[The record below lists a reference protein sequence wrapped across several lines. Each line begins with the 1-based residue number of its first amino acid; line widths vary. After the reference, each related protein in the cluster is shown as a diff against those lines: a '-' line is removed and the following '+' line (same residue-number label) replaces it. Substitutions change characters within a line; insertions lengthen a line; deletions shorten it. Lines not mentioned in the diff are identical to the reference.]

1 MTFVSGFVKSMR
13 WIPTLFVTGV
23 ILWSYYA
30 YVVELC
36 ILTVSSNSERVA
48 YLIIYHPLMMLFV
61 WSYWQAVMTEPHYPK
76 QEYFLSAE
84 EQHKIENAT
93 TEEEQSLLLRQ
104 VARNLHV
111 HNRTIGG
118 SYRYCHITKCIKPD
132 RAHYCSVTKRVVLK
146 MDHFCP
152 WVNNCVSWS
161 NYKFFMLFLFYAL
174 MYCLFV
180 CTTSFKYSL
189 LFWKDELKD
198 AQSAR
203 FHILF
208 IFLVGS
214 MFSFSVSVLFFY
226 HMYLVFYNMT
236 TLESFRSPVFAN
248 GIVDKRAYNLGRRK
262 NFEEVFGTNAKLWLL
277 PVFTSLGD
285 GHVFPLRSQ
294 REQDLERNYNHV
306 SSSSESDFV

>member
-1 MTFVSGFVKSMR
+1 
-13 WIPTLFVTGV
+13 
-23 ILWSYYA
+23 
-30 YVVELC
+30 
-36 ILTVSSNSERVA
+36 
-48 YLIIYHPLMMLFV
+48 
-61 WSYWQAVMTEPHYPK
+61 MTEPHYPK

-111 HNRTIGG
+111 QNRTIGG

-132 RAHYCSVTKRVVLK
+132 RAHYCSVTKKVVLK
-146 MDHFCP
+146 MDHYCP

-174 MYCLFV
+174 TYCLFV

-198 AQSAR
+198 SQSAR

-236 TLESFRSPVFAN
+236 TLESFRPPVFVN
-248 GIVDKRAYNLGRRK
+248 GMVDKRAYNLGRRK
-262 NFEEVFGTNAKLWLL
+262 TSKK
-277 PVFTSLGD
+277 SLGRTRSC
-285 GHVFPLRSQ
+285 GCFLFSLRSATAMFSLS
-294 REQDLERNYNHV
+294 DLNEKETWSEITITFLQVLNP
-306 SSSSESDFV
+306 SSSKMSNL